1 MRTNSKGQNVN
12 FRISYKKRGR
22 APAHAWVAAVSDS
35 FKPSGRRDA
44 QEGTEEQNK
53 SALNVSSPGNDCH
66 AGELARRK
74 LLVKPLRHRFG
85 FFFTF
90 YWVGVDGSK
99 FTTFHVV
106 SRILCDDE
114 PANLTH
120 ASTRS
125 LHTPVRFEKIGEL
138 GRFAADLLQY
148 WVSIKRGFLFGTTTI
163 LKCTGVQND
172 CTHLTKNRNR
182 RSGCRY
188 HNWPFFKSKVYYI
201 KIQVGNIA
209 FVNGN
214 N

>member
-1 MRTNSKGQNVN
+1 MHGTSKKALS
-12 FRISYKKRGR
+12 FRGR
-22 APAHAWVAAVSDS
+22 
-35 FKPSGRRDA
+35 
-44 QEGTEEQNK
+44 
-53 SALNVSSPGNDCH
+53 
-66 AGELARRK
+66 
-74 LLVKPLRHRFG
+74 
-85 FFFTF
+85 
-90 YWVGVDGSK
+90 VGVDGSK

-120 ASTRS
+120 ASMRS

-148 WVSIKRGFLFGTTTI
+148 WVSIKRGTTTI

-214 N
+214 NWCNHLKGYYYFLTKIKIYKNTKIPKIYTCIFYR